1 MNAFQKLYALLKLR
15 EAVNQSDKAHARNG
29 ERYYVMPTSGV
40 SGKLVIVDRANF
52 RKLKHKGYINNKKAN
67 MGDLEIECFYHTP
80 YRNGT
85 GEIAPDSIAAKRRQY
100 FSWCEAVK
108 KLKKAKRNEAVRRKK

>member
-1 MNAFQKLYALLKLR
+1 MNAFQKLYASLKLR
-15 EAVNQSDKAHARNG
+15 EAVNQSDKAHARTG

-40 SGKLVIVDRANF
+40 SGKLVIMDRVNF
-52 RKLKHKGYINNKKAN
+52 RRLKHKGYISGNPNI
-67 MGDLEIECFYHTP
+67 GDLEIECFYHTS

-100 FSWCEAVK
+100 FSWCNAVR
-108 KLKKAKRNEAVRRKK
+108 KLKKAKRNGAVRHKK